1 MSAAPN
7 MSAVQVCV
15 VVGAGSAV
23 TTTLA
28 GPLAANG
35 YAVALVSDQ
44 STDLHDEKNITS
56 VPCKFDTRAGV
67 DLAFDQAVARCG
79 IPQLLVL
86 SMIPASLMRVDGI
99 DEVPS
104 ELWTETLPA
113 AALGTLYALQACHRL
128 LQGMGGT
135 IVLVGP
141 ALSLVGASGLSALS
155 TLLEAQRALAKSA
168 ARQWGRL
175 GIRVHWIALG
185 CAGNYGELNMTSI
198 PVGPELG
205 PPPPALGR
213 VPGYSDIAP
222 LIAFLGG
229 SGASALTG
237 TTLVADGGNWMVP

>member
-1 MSAAPN
+1 MSAER
-7 MSAVQVCV
+7 VCI

-35 YAVALVSDQ
+35 YTVALVSDQ
-44 STDLHDEKNITS
+44 PTHPQGEKNITS
-56 VPCKFDTRAGV
+56 VPCNFDTRAGV
-67 DLAFDQAVARCG
+67 DLAFDQAVARRG
-79 IPQLLVL
+79 PPQLLVL
-86 SMIPASLMRVDGI
+86 SMIPASLMRAGGI

-104 ELWTETLPA
+104 KLWTETLQA
-113 AALGTLYALQACHRL
+113 AALGTIYALQACHRL
-128 LQGMGGT
+128 LQGTGGT

-141 ALSLVGASGLSALS
+141 ALSLVGAAGLSALS
-155 TLLEAQRALAKSA
+155 TLLEAQRALVKSA

-185 CAGNYGELNMTSI
+185 CAGNYGELNLTRI

-213 VPGYSDIAP
+213 VPGNTDIAP
-222 LIAFLGG
+222 LIAFLGS

>member
-1 MSAAPN
+1 V
-7 MSAVQVCV
+7 SAVPVCV

-28 GPLAANG
+28 GPLATNG

-44 STDLHDEKNITS
+44 LTDLQGEKNITS
-56 VPCKFDTRAGV
+56 IPCKFDTRAGV
-67 DLAFDQAVARCG
+67 DFAFDRAVARCG
-79 IPQLLVL
+79 TPQLLVL
-86 SMIPASLMRVDGI
+86 SMIPASLMRAGGI

-104 ELWTETLPA
+104 ELWTETLQA

-128 LQGMGGT
+128 LQGTGGT

-141 ALSLVGASGLSALS
+141 ALSLVGASGLTALS

-185 CAGNYGELNMTSI
+185 CAGNYGELNLTSI

-213 VPGYSDIAP
+213 VPGTGDIAP
-222 LIAFLGG
+222 LIAFLG
-229 SGASALTG
+229 SSAASALTG

>member
-1 MSAAPN
+1 VSAE
-7 MSAVQVCV
+7 VCIV
-15 VVGAGSAV
+15 AGAGSAE

-28 GPLAANG
+28 GPLAATG

-44 STDLHDEKNITS
+44 PTDLHSEENITS

-79 IPQLLVL
+79 APQLLVL
-86 SMIPASLMRVDGI
+86 SMIPASLMRPGDI
-99 DEVPS
+99 DEVPG
-104 ELWTETLPA
+104 ELWTETLQA

-128 LQGMGGT
+128 LRGTGGT

-141 ALSLVGASGLSALS
+141 ALSLVGASGLSTLS

-175 GIRVHWIALG
+175 GIRVHWIAPG
-185 CAGNYGELNMTSI
+185 CAGNYGELNAASI

-213 VPGYSDIAP
+213 VPGNTDIAP
-222 LIAFLGG
+222 LIAFLGS

-237 TTLVADGGNWMVP
+237 STLVADGGNWMVP